1 MAVRPIVGRL
11 PTMAYVVAR
20 KGRRYEAR
28 ESVSTPAGPRA
39 RTLATFESLD
49 DDVLARV
56 REHATTAV
64 DEAALLRSAR
74 KAGAPVAVGQSD
86 ADRAA
91 RTLLAELNAGRGPS
105 PILAAAL
112 EDALGTARE
121 TRRKRTIS
129 DPVRAAMAWAGTSLT
144 ERGEALRDLLLLADR
159 IPVALPVVEVAD

>member
-112 EDALGTARE
+112 EDALGTARDAAQAHHL
-121 TRRKRTIS
+121 RPRAGGDGVGRHLAHRAGRGAARPPAAGRP
-129 DPVRAAMAWAGTSLT
+129 DPGRA
-144 ERGEALRDLLLLADR
+144 
-159 IPVALPVVEVAD
+159 PVVEVAD